1 MDLEILREI
10 YLLCAP
16 KGKYTACLDQSI
28 CYGIYPV
35 LSPSFFTFSR
45 DSDLGWKTPFS
56 YDELNQMSVE
66 AALETVNRYNAHLR
80 GVMEG

>member
-16 KGKYTACLDQSI
+16 KGKYTSCVDQSI

-45 DSDLGWKTPFS
+45 SSDFGWRTPFT

-66 AALETVNRYNAHLR
+66 AALDKVHTYNVHLR
-80 GVMEG
+80 GTMEG